1 MSQEIRAFECWWV
14 PMGKV
19 GKQRTGLAKDQGACG
34 EKIFYF
40 FFFLCVG
47 KADDQLNFFSPF
59 SCTRK
64 LQSVGE
70 PTNERPEFIYKITF
84 SYKKK
89 AVAPRQ
95 PDGRND
101 DCFWI
106 LPAAHEQLS
115 PILKL

>member
-1 MSQEIRAFECWWV
+1 V
-14 PMGKV
+14 PLNGGCRWGKV
-19 GKQRTGLAKDQGACG
+19 GKQSTGLAKGQGACG

-70 PTNERPEFIYKITF
+70 PTNERTEFICKITF
-84 SYKKK
+84 SYKK
-89 AVAPRQ
+89 
-95 PDGRND
+95 G
-101 DCFWI
+101 
-106 LPAAHEQLS
+106 LS
-115 PILKL
+115 PHAATMGL